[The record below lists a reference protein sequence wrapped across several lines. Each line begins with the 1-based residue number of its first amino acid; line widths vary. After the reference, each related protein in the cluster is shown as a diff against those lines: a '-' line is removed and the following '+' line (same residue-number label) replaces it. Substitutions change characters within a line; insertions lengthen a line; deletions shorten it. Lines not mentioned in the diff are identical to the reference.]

1 MPGRSL
7 ASLDMTLLYAAVLA
21 ILLVLDG
28 AWLGWIAKDFYRDQL
43 GSLMAPAISWLPAAA
58 FYLLYA
64 AGLTFFVAVPALER
78 GDALLRIALTGAAFG
93 LVAYGT
99 YDLTNLATVRD
110 FPAAVAA
117 ADMAWGAF
125 ASAIVCAGAAKALG
139 MWGNGGA

>member
-1 MPGRSL
+1 MTERSL
-7 ASLDMTLLYAAVLA
+7 ASLDTLLLYGVALA

-28 AWLGWIAKDFYRDQL
+28 AWLGWIAKDFYRDRL
-43 GSLMAPAISWLPAAA
+43 GSLMAPSVSWLPAAA

-64 AGLTFFVAVPALER
+64 AGLTFFVTIPGIER

-110 FPAAVAA
+110 FPASVAA

-125 ASAIVCAGAAKALG
+125 ASAMACAGAAKALKL
-139 MWGNGGA
+139 W